1 MKRKL
6 KIISDVSNYEYQYE
20 YGYFKDDLLT
30 NLSRREKRINLDI
43 LKEVGVFKKGLLNG
57 VGYKANFKDIFEFGL
72 YKDGNL
78 LSFEE
83 AIKGKKSV
91 NIKDFKLG
99 DFSFGDAWVYYNDS
113 MSIVKGDNSILY
125 IMVKD
130 KKYCGLGIA
139 EINNQKELFYF
150 DPVDSCVLVNWRFR
164 SIAKTVRIRKGTVNL
179 KEIYGGKY
187 DVNIYIP
194 NTVKKIADHVVYNS
208 DYFEKI
214 KVDVYY
220 DGTMEEWN
228 NIERGRWETKTTE
241 DWYGYYYH
249 NTDRYE
255 TYDMYIPWFNKTELP
270 VIHCLDGIFT
280 EKETIEK
287 K

>member
-57 VGYKANFKDIFEFGL
+57 VGYKANFKGIYEFGL
-72 YKDGNL
+72 YKNGNL
-78 LSFEE
+78 LSFDE

-113 MSIVKGDNSILY
+113 MSIAKGDNSLLY

-150 DPVDSCVLVNWRFR
+150 DPIDSCVLVNWRFR

-194 NTVKKIADHVVYNS
+194 NTVKKIADHAVYNS

-270 VIHCLDGIFT
+270 IIHCLDGTFT